1 VAVLQRLHN
10 TRAGGGMA
18 QGSSATHRG
27 ETTDLEDSMA
37 TPTKTDP
44 KAQWRGTVVEFFVDK
59 RLTLGVCLEAKGE
72 RFLILTEGDREINL
86 PESRFLHV
94 APHVVNIQ
102 KGRDQLIQSLR
113 DIAKRREELR
123 SRIDLGEVWEL
134 VWAEPEAYD
143 CAFLAGLVF
152 GEEVTPDHTAAMYRA
167 CWDDTIHFSRKAD
180 TFVPNPPETVE
191 QLLHQQIRKAE
202 RERELTAGATF
213 VKAIWEGYTPA
224 PAELAAQ
231 GTWIELLK
239 EYALHDTEAPRYRL
253 ARDLLNRAEVTATD
267 APFRLLVRLGVWDE
281 DENLLLLRLG
291 VPTSFSPEVLQE
303 AAQAAREVTER
314 EVGKVDQRRDLTAL
328 HTMSIDSELTQ
339 DIDDAVSCEIAD
351 GLIMLGVHIADP
363 ATVIRPDTLLDRE
376 ACDRATSL
384 YFPEGKI
391 PMLPPLLSE
400 AALSLVAGEVRPA
413 MSLLVTLT
421 PEAEIVDYQITPS
434 LIRVAERLTYQDADA
449 RIGHELRLTQGFE
462 LAQRLRQSR
471 FANGAIALPIPQ
483 VDLFVDRD
491 KQITMRLTD
500 REAPSQIL
508 VSEFMILA
516 NSLVGQF
523 CAQRQIPIVY
533 RGQAAPRETLP
544 TSLTYDPVLHY
555 RQQRAM
561 SPARIGLQPTRHS
574 SLGVDIYTTFTS
586 PLRRYVDLLSHRQLH
601 AYLERGEPLYDEE
614 RVKTILV
621 EVETALSRAGT
632 VDHDRRR
639 YWLLRYLGQ
648 RQGEVFGGIVLD
660 RFPRNYLV
668 LLPEVMQEIDIPVG
682 GKELAPGDPVQ
693 VRIETVQP
701 RTGTLKVT
709 PVA

>member
-1 VAVLQRLHN
+1 
-10 TRAGGGMA
+10 
-18 QGSSATHRG
+18 
-27 ETTDLEDSMA
+27 MA
-37 TPTKTDP
+37 TSTKTDP

-59 RLTLGVCLEAKGE
+59 RLTLGVCLETKGE

-94 APHVVNIQ
+94 APHALNVQ
-102 KGRDQLIQSLR
+102 KDRDQLIQSLR
-113 DIAKRREELR
+113 DIAKHREELR
-123 SRIDLGEVWEL
+123 SRIDLAEVWEL

-143 CAFLAGLVF
+143 CTFLAGLVF

-191 QLLHQQIRKAE
+191 QLLHQKIRKAE
-202 RERELTAGATF
+202 RDRELTTAAAF
-213 VKAIWEGYTPA
+213 VKAIWEGHVP
-224 PAELAAQ
+224 PLEELAAQ
-231 GTWIELLK
+231 STWIELLK

-253 ARDLLNRAEVTATD
+253 ARDLLSRAEITATD

-303 AAQAAREVTER
+303 AEYAARHVIEKQVR
-314 EVGKVDQRRDLTAL
+314 GVDQRLDLTAL
-328 HTMSIDSELTQ
+328 HTMSIDNELTQ
-339 DIDDAVSCEIAD
+339 DIDDAVSCELAD
-351 GLIMLGVHIADP
+351 GLIILGVHIADP
-363 ATVIRPDTLLDRE
+363 ASVIQPETLLDRE
-376 ACDRATSL
+376 ACERATSI

-400 AALSLVAGEVRPA
+400 GSLSLVAGEVRPA

-421 PEAEIVDYQITPS
+421 PEGEIVDYQITPS

-449 RIGHELRLTQGFE
+449 RIGHEPRLTQGFE
-462 LAQRLRQSR
+462 IAQRLRQCR
-471 FANGAIALPIPQ
+471 FDNGAIALPIPQ

-491 KQITMRLTD
+491 KHISLRLTD

-508 VSEFMILA
+508 VSELMILA

-533 RGQAAPRETLP
+533 RGQAAPRETFP

-561 SPARIGLQPTRHS
+561 NPARMGLQPTRHS

-614 RVKTILV
+614 RVKTILA
-621 EVETALSRAGT
+621 EVEAALSRAGM

-648 RQGEVFGGIVLD
+648 HQEAVFTGVVLD

-668 LLPEVMQEIDIPVG
+668 LLREVMHEIDIPIG
-682 GKELAPGDPVQ
+682 GKQLAPGDPVQ
-693 VRIETVQP
+693 VHIEAVHP
-701 RTGTLKVT
+701 RTGMLKVT
-709 PVA
+709 PTT

>member
-1 VAVLQRLHN
+1 
-10 TRAGGGMA
+10 
-18 QGSSATHRG
+18 
-27 ETTDLEDSMA
+27 MA
-37 TPTKTDP
+37 TSTKTDP

-59 RLTLGVCLEAKGE
+59 RLTLGVCVEIKGE

-94 APHVVNIQ
+94 APHALDVQ
-102 KGRDQLIQSLR
+102 KGRDELIQSLR

-123 SRIDLGEVWEL
+123 ARIALADVWEL

-167 CWDDTIHFSRKAD
+167 CWDDTVHFSRKAA

-191 QLLHQQIRKAE
+191 QLLHQKIRKAE
-202 RERELTAGATF
+202 RERELTAAAAF

-231 GTWIELLK
+231 ETWIELLR

-253 ARDLLNRAEVTATD
+253 ARDLMHRAEVTATD

-281 DENLLLLRLG
+281 DENILLLRLG
-291 VPTSFSPEVLQE
+291 VPTSFSPEVLEE
-303 AAQAAREVTER
+303 AAHAAHEVIER
-314 EVGKVDQRRDLTAL
+314 EAGRVDQRRDLTAL

-339 DIDDAVSCEIAD
+339 DIDDAVSCEVAD
-351 GLIMLGVHIADP
+351 GLILLGVHIADP
-363 ATVIRPDTLLDRE
+363 ASVIRPDMLLDRE

-400 AALSLVAGEVRPA
+400 GALSLVAGEVRPA
-413 MSLLVTLT
+413 MSLMVTLT
-421 PEAEIVDYQITPS
+421 PEGEIVDYQITPS

-449 RIGHELRLTQGFE
+449 RIGHEPRLTQGFE
-462 LAQRLRQSR
+462 IAQRLRQAR
-471 FANGAIALPIPQ
+471 FDNGAIALPIPQ

-500 REAPSQIL
+500 REAPSQVL

-533 RGQAAPRETLP
+533 RGQAAPRETFP
-544 TSLTYDPVLHY
+544 TSLTYDPVIHY

-614 RVKTILV
+614 RVKTILT
-621 EVETALSRAGT
+621 EVEAALSRAGT

-648 RQGEVFGGIVLD
+648 HQGAVFGAIVLD